1 MRQPQLKAIVFFI
14 GVLLVGY
21 AIAIPVATGI
31 LRLPLGA
38 VTFLNMTAFAIL
50 FAVVMTIWL
59 DKPLELELFKWPEK
73 KPTETKPKAAE
84 APTPPAKPVQT
95 AAPPAPPEEAQP
107 EPPKEPEPVKSPMTA
122 LFPHEEPSEH
132 WDADYANPKQVY
144 EGAELPIW
152 ILAGWAIF
160 ILWAVIYLVSGLPG
174 TF

>member
-31 LRLPLGA
+31 MQLPLNA

-50 FAVVMTIWL
+50 SAVTLTIWL

-73 KPTETKPKAAE
+73 KADQPKPQPASPAE
-84 APTPPAKPVQT
+84 QLQVTAPPPQIAQQPQPVQ
-95 AAPPAPPEEAQP
+95 
-107 EPPKEPEPVKSPMTA
+107 SPSTK

-132 WDADYANPKQVY
+132 WDVDFGDTKQVY
-144 EGAELPIW
+144 QGADLPVW
-152 ILAGWAIF
+152 ILAGWAVF
-160 ILWAVIYLVSGLPG
+160 IIWAVVYLVSGLPG
-174 TF
+174 AF